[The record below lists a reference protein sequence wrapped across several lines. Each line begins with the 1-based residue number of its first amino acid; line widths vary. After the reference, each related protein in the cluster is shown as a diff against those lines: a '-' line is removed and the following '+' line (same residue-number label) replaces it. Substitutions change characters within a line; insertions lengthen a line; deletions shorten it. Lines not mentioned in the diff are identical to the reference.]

1 MIAPR
6 LRLILLMAF
15 VAVPMAT
22 AAGLNRGFFPVSF
35 LLTGFAL
42 VTALYDVALGLG
54 RYRTLQFS
62 LPDTLRGIRGERV
75 ELELRAQFS
84 LQRDDTLRLAIR
96 FPEGLVPEYEQ
107 IIVPL
112 NKAASEQ
119 NIRIPF
125 VGTSRGVFQLES
137 LFFDWCSPFGF
148 WMHRD
153 QRSFQCQ
160 VRIYPNLKTE
170 GKQIARFLN
179 RGAIGI
185 HAQPQIGK
193 GREFEKLR
201 EYERGDSFDEINWKA
216 TAKRRFPVT
225 KVFQLERS
233 KEVYLALDTSRLS
246 SRQLPEIYTLKDSLP
261 TATTHLDRA
270 ISAALLFCV
279 AAQRQGDRFG
289 LVSFSDKVNH
299 LVKARAGPAHFNVC
313 RDLAVSLL
321 PDTVS
326 PDFADI
332 AATLKQRIK
341 RRSLFVFLTS
351 LDDPVAAEDFV
362 SAVELL
368 SRQHL
373 IVAVMIA
380 PPVVQPLFGK
390 ETIEVPEELYG
401 KLAGHL
407 SWVKLQNLQRVLARK
422 GVEFHVVSNQ
432 QLGLRLVSYYMDLKR
447 RQTL

>member
-6 LRLILLMAF
+6 LRLVLVMAF
-15 VAVPMAT
+15 VAVPLAT
-22 AAGLNRGFFPVSF
+22 AAGLNRLFLPVSF
-35 LLTGFAL
+35 LLIGFAL
-42 VTALYDVALGLG
+42 IAALCDLALGVG

-62 LPDTLRGIRGERV
+62 VPGTLRGIRGERV

-84 LQRDDTLRLAIR
+84 TQHDDTVRLAIR
-96 FPEGLVPEYEQ
+96 FPEGLNPEQ
-107 IIVPL
+107 DQTTFPVT
-112 NKAASEQ
+112 KASTESV
-119 NIRIPF
+119 IRILF
-125 VGTSRGVFQLES
+125 VGTSRGAFFIQNLY
-137 LFFDWCSPFGF
+137 FDWRSPLGF
-148 WMHRD
+148 WIHRD
-153 QRSFQCQ
+153 QRSIQCE
-160 VRIYPNLKTE
+160 VRIYPNLKVE

-179 RGAIGI
+179 RGGIGI

-246 SRQLPEIYTLKDSLP
+246 ARQLPEIFSPKNSINAT
-261 TATTHLDRA
+261 TTHLDRA
-270 ISAALLFCV
+270 ISAALLFC
-279 AAQRQGDRFG
+279 AAAEQQGDRFG
-289 LVSFSDKVNH
+289 LISFSDKVNH
-299 LVKARAGPAHFNVC
+299 LVKPRSGPAHFNVC
-313 RDLAVSLL
+313 RDLAVTLL
-321 PDTVS
+321 PHTVS

-332 AATLKQRIK
+332 TSTLKQRVK

-373 IVAVMIA
+373 ILAVMIA
-380 PPVVQPLFGK
+380 PLAVQPLLG
-390 ETIEVPEELYG
+390 EGTIEDAEELYR

-422 GVEFHVVSNQ
+422 GVHFHVVSNE

>member
-6 LRLILLMAF
+6 LRLVLVMAF
-15 VAVPMAT
+15 VAVPLTT

-35 LLTGFAL
+35 LLIGFTF
-42 VTALYDVALGLG
+42 VVALCDLALGVG

-62 LPDTLRGIRGERV
+62 VPDILRGIRGEPV
-75 ELELRAQFS
+75 QLELKVHFS
-84 LQRDDTLRLAIR
+84 ARHDDTVRLAIR
-96 FPEGLVPEYEQ
+96 FPDGLDPEQEQ
-107 IIVPL
+107 TTVPL
-112 NKAASEQ
+112 TKTSPEPV
-119 NIRIPF
+119 IRIPF
-125 VGTSRGVFQLES
+125 IGTSRGAFRLTS
-137 LFFDWCSPFGF
+137 LYFDWRSPLGF

-153 QRSFQCQ
+153 QRFIQCE
-160 VRIYPNLKTE
+160 VRIYPNLKVE

-246 SRQLPEIYTLKDSLP
+246 ARQLPDIDALKTSRP
-261 TATTHLDRA
+261 TTTTHLDRE
-270 ISAALLFCV
+270 ISAALLFCA

-289 LVSFSDKVNH
+289 LISFSDTVNQ
-299 LVKARAGPAHFNVC
+299 LVKARTGPAHFNVC

-321 PDTVS
+321 PHTVS

-362 SAVELL
+362 NAIGLL

-373 IVAVMIA
+373 ILAVMIA
-380 PPVVQPLFGK
+380 PLAVQPLFSEG
-390 ETIEVPEELYG
+390 TITEAEELYR

-407 SWVKLQNLQRVLARK
+407 NWVKLQNLQKVLARK
-422 GVEFHVVSNQ
+422 GVQFHVVSNQ

>member
-6 LRLILLMAF
+6 LRVVLLLAF
-15 VAVPMAT
+15 VAVPLTT
-22 AAGLNRGFFPVSF
+22 AAGLNRAFCPVSY
-35 LLTGFAL
+35 LVTGFAL
-42 VTALYDVALGLG
+42 VVALYDLALGLG
-54 RYRTLQFS
+54 RYRNLQFFV
-62 LPDTLRGIRGERV
+62 PETLRGIRGEPV
-75 ELELRAQFS
+75 DLELRAYF
-84 LQRDDTLRLAIR
+84 LARRNDTLRLAIR
-96 FPEGLVPEYEQ
+96 FPEGLDPKHVQ
-107 IIVPL
+107 TIVPL
-112 NKAASEQ
+112 TKASSEQ
-119 NIRIPF
+119 VIRISF
-125 VGTSRGVFQLES
+125 VGTSRGAFHLES
-137 LFFDWCSPFGF
+137 LYFDWRSPFGF
-148 WMHRD
+148 WVHRD
-153 QRSFQCQ
+153 RRSLRCE
-160 VRIYPNLKTE
+160 VRIYPNLKAE
-170 GKQIARFLN
+170 GKQIAHFLN

-185 HAQPQIGK
+185 HAQQQIGK

-201 EYERGDSFDEINWKA
+201 EYERGDSFDEIDWKA

-246 SRQLPEIYTLKDSLP
+246 ARQLPEIYVLKDTHP
-261 TATTHLDRA
+261 ITTTHLDRA

-289 LVSFSDKVNH
+289 LISFSDKVNH
-299 LVKARAGPAHFNVC
+299 LVRARAGPAHFNVC

-321 PDTVS
+321 AHTVS

-332 AATLKQRIK
+332 AATLKQRIN
-341 RRSLFVFLTS
+341 RRSLIVFLTS

-362 SAVELL
+362 SAVEML

-373 IVAVMIA
+373 IIAVMIA

-390 ETIEVPEELYG
+390 GTIEDPDELYG

-407 SWVKLQNLQRVLARK
+407 SWAKLQNLQRLLARK
-422 GVEFHVVSNQ
+422 GVQFHVVSNQ
-432 QLGLRLVSYYMDLKR
+432 KLGLKLVSYYMDLKR